1 MSQNQIRAP
10 VREYHSPEYLC
21 CLLAS
26 GFLGRLCLSGDPSKL
41 TEENFAVVR
50 EGGLFVS
57 GLTDFC
63 GLAVVTKV

>member
-1 MSQNQIRAP
+1 MIHAFGNPPSSVELPCIGALEA
-10 VREYHSPEYLC
+10 VYKPE
-21 CLLAS
+21 S
-26 GFLGRLCLSGDPSKL
+26 VVV
-41 TEENFAVVR
+41 EVR